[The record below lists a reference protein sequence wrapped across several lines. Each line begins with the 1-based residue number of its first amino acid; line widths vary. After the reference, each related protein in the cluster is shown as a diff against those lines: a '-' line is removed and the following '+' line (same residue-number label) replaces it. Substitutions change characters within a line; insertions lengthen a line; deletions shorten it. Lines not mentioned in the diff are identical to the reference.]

1 MEKLKFTMSKNK
13 ILWGLLIVW
22 STTTQAQSVL
32 SLETILQH
40 IEASHP
46 NLQQLDAKVKELD
59 AYAEGARNWEAPK
72 FGAGFFMTPYNYM
85 MWSRKG
91 ALYHEGMNQGMG
103 SFMVQGE
110 QMIPYQK
117 GRG

>member
-1 MEKLKFTMSKNK
+1 MNKLL
-13 ILWGLLIVW
+13 ILWLLLI
-22 STTTQAQSVL
+22 SISPILAQKNI
-32 SLETILQH
+32 SLENILH
-40 IEASHP
+40 RIEETHP
-46 NLQQLDAKVKELD
+46 DLKMMDAKVKELD

-85 MWSRKG
+85 MWSRVG

-110 QMIPYQK
+110 QMIPCLLYTS
-117 GRG
+117 RCV